1 MQSLVTEQTPSPQ
14 RLNSIEE
21 LTRELLWQVGEDP
34 DREGLVKTPQ
44 RVARAWKFLTH
55 GYHLDIQSVINNA
68 VFEEQVDEMV
78 VVIDIDFF
86 SLCEHHLLP
95 FYGKAHVGYIPNGKV
110 IGLSKIPRLVEMFS
124 RRLQL
129 QERMTFQI
137 ADAIE
142 EAIQPAGVAVV
153 TEAEHLCM
161 MMRGVEKTT
170 SNTITSAMRGVFRTN
185 RLTRNEFMSYIH
197 QGTRR

>member
-1 MQSLVTEQTPSPQ
+1 MQSPVTEQTPSPQ

-78 VVIDIDFF
+78 VVTDIEFF

-110 IGLSKIPRLVEMFS
+110 IGLSKIPRLVEMFC